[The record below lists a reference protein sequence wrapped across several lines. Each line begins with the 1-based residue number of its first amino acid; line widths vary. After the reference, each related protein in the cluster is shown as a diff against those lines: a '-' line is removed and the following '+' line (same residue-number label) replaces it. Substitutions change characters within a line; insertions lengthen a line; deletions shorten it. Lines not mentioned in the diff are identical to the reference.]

1 MVEELQSVS
10 EAGKMLRKRKMEHKK
25 KGGKGKKKQKGVPF
39 SEKRV
44 KIDNKMK
51 KLFEK
56 RARDYNS
63 DNEDDDNDAEPAPV
77 IRAKPTSYGKE
88 KSKSY
93 GKEKPKSYG
102 KEKRTSYGKEKRTS
116 YGIEK
121 HTSYRKEDDDFEEE
135 WADDGEEDGNE
146 EIEISEDEDGEIQ
159 PGITKFIDGCKAFR
173 LAFKKILKKS
183 ASDDILG
190 PVLSAHKKLVAE
202 KLAEEDVGRK
212 VKGEAKKEK
221 HLIREKGHVKP
232 ANFLDSHEKSLIGIA
247 TKGVVKLFNAVNKA
261 QHAQKGLN
269 PSRTKDEKAIK
280 KRRREVFFSELGKTP
295 PQTAVSKAGA
305 SSSSK
310 DEGPSWAPLRDNYM
324 LTNPKLKDWDK
335 NPDTTVADDVRM
347 PAGSDSSDDE

>member
-1 MVEELQSVS
+1 MAEESVS
-10 EAGKMLRKRKMEHKK
+10 EATKYFRKRKMEFRK
-25 KGGKGKKKQKGVPF
+25 KGGKGKKKQKGAPF

-63 DNEDDDNDAEPAPV
+63 DNEDDNDGEPSPV
-77 IRAKPTSYGKE
+77 TRAKRTSYGKD
-88 KSKSY
+88 KPKSY
-93 GKEKPKSYG
+93 GKDKPKSYG
-102 KEKRTSYGKEKRTS
+102 KEKPTSYGRDKS
-116 YGIEK
+116 
-121 HTSYRKEDDDFEEE
+121 TSYRKEEEDFDEE
-135 WADDGEEDGNE
+135 WADDGEEDLNE
-146 EIEISEDEDGEIQ
+146 EIEISEDEDGEVQ
-159 PGITKFIDGCKAFR
+159 PGITKFIDGCNAFR

-202 KLAEEDVGRK
+202 KLAEEDVERK

-221 HLIREKGHVKP
+221 HLIREKGHEKP
-232 ANFLDSHEKSLIGIA
+232 ANFLDTYEKSLIAVA

-269 PSRTKDEKAIK
+269 PSRAKDEKVIK
-280 KRRREVFFSELGKTP
+280 KRRREVFFSELGKAP
-295 PQTAVSKAGA
+295 SQTTVSKAGA
-305 SSSSK
+305 SNSLE
-310 DEGPSWAPLRDNYM
+310 DEGPAWAPLRDTYM

-335 NPDTTVADDVRM
+335 NPDTTVDDDVRM
-347 PAGSDSSDDE
+347 PADSDSSDDE

>member
-1 MVEELQSVS
+1 MAEELQSVR
-10 EAGKMLRKRKMEHKK
+10 GGGNMLRKRKMGHNK

-39 SEKRV
+39 NEKRV

-63 DNEDDDNDAEPAPV
+63 DNDDDDNNDAEPALV
-77 IRAKPTSYGKE
+77 NRAKST
-88 KSKSY
+88 SY

-102 KEKRTSYGKEKRTS
+102 KEQHTSYGKEKHTPYSKEKRAS
-116 YGIEK
+116 YGKVE
-121 HTSYRKEDDDFEEE
+121 DDFEEE
-135 WADDGEEDGNE
+135 WADDGEEDGDE

-173 LAFKKILKKS
+173 LAFKKLLKKS

-190 PVLSAHKKLVAE
+190 PVLSAHKKLVAG
-202 KLAEEDVGRK
+202 KLAEEDVERK

-232 ANFLDSHEKSLIGIA
+232 ANFLNSHEKSLIGVA
-247 TKGVVKLFNAVNKA
+247 TKGGNKLYLFVNKA

-269 PSRTKDEKAIK
+269 PSRSKDEKAIK

-295 PQTAVSKAGA
+295 SKAGA
-305 SSSSK
+305 SNSSK

-335 NPDTTVADDVRM
+335 NSDTTVADDVKM
-347 PAGSDSSDDE
+347 SADSDSSDDE

>member
-1 MVEELQSVS
+1 MAEELQSVS
-10 EAGKMLRKRKMEHKK
+10 EAGKMFRKRKMEHNK
-25 KGGKGKKKQKGVPF
+25 KGGKGKKKFKGAPF
-39 SEKRV
+39 SEKKV

-63 DNEDDDNDAEPAPV
+63 DNEDDDDNDAKPAPV
-77 IRAKPTSYGKE
+77 SRAKST
-88 KSKSY
+88 SY

-102 KEKRTSYGKEKRTS
+102 KEKPTSYGREKRTS
-116 YGIEK
+116 YGREK
-121 HTSYRKEDDDFEEE
+121 PTSYRKEDDDFEEE
-135 WADDGEEDGNE
+135 WVDDEVEDGNE
-146 EIEISEDEDGEIQ
+146 ELEVSEDEDGEIQ

-173 LAFKKILKKS
+173 LAFKKLLKKS

-202 KLAEEDVGRK
+202 KLAEEDVERK

-232 ANFLDSHEKSLIGIA
+232 KNFLDAHEKSLIGVA

-269 PSRTKDEKAIK
+269 PSRAKDEKAIK
-280 KRRREVFFSELGKTP
+280 KQRREVFFSELGKTP
-295 PQTAVSKAGA
+295 SQTAVSKAGA
-305 SSSSK
+305 STSSK

-324 LTNPKLKDWDK
+324 LTDPKLKDWDK
-335 NPDTTVADDVRM
+335 NPDTAVADDVRM
-347 PAGSDSSDDE
+347 STDSDSSDDE

>member
-1 MVEELQSVS
+1 MAEELQLVS
-10 EAGKMLRKRKMEHKK
+10 EAGKMFRKRKMEHKK
-25 KGGKGKKKQKGVPF
+25 KGGKGKKKFKGEPF
-39 SEKRV
+39 NEKRA
-44 KIDNKMK
+44 KINNKMK

-63 DNEDDDNDAEPAPV
+63 DTEDDAEPAPV
-77 IRAKPTSYGKE
+77 SRAKPTSYDKQ
-88 KSKSY
+88 KPKSY

-102 KEKRTSYGKEKRTS
+102 KEKRTSY
-116 YGIEK
+116 
-121 HTSYRKEDDDFEEE
+121 RKEEDDFEEE
-135 WADDGEEDGNE
+135 WVDDEGEDGNE
-146 EIEISEDEDGEIQ
+146 ELEVSEDEDGEIQ

-173 LAFKKILKKS
+173 LAFKKLLKKS

-202 KLAEEDVGRK
+202 KLAEEDVERK
-212 VKGEAKKEK
+212 DKGEAKKEK
-221 HLIREKGHVKP
+221 HLIREKGHAKP
-232 ANFLDSHEKSLIGIA
+232 ANFLNAHEKSLIAVA

-269 PSRTKDEKAIK
+269 PSRAKDEKAIK

-295 PQTAVSKAGA
+295 SQTAVSKAGA
-305 SSSSK
+305 SNSPK

-335 NPDTTVADDVRM
+335 NTDTVADDVRM
-347 PAGSDSSDDE
+347 SADSDSSDDE

>member
-1 MVEELQSVS
+1 MAEELQSVS
-10 EAGKMLRKRKMEHKK
+10 EAGNFFRKRKMEHKK
-25 KGGKGKKKQKGVPF
+25 KGGKGKKKQKGAPF

-51 KLFEK
+51 KLFQK

-63 DNEDDDNDAEPAPV
+63 DNEDDDDNDAKRAPV
-77 IRAKPTSYGKE
+77 TRAKST
-88 KSKSY
+88 SY

-102 KEKRTSYGKEKRTS
+102 KEKPTSYSRKKP
-116 YGIEK
+116 
-121 HTSYRKEDDDFEEE
+121 TSYRKEEDDFDKEWEDDGGEDDD
-135 WADDGEEDGNE
+135 E
-146 EIEISEDEDGEIQ
+146 EIEISEDENGEVQ
-159 PGITKFIDGCKAFR
+159 PGITKFIDGCNAFR

-190 PVLSAHKKLVAE
+190 PVLSAHKNLIAE
-202 KLAEEDVGRK
+202 KLAEEDVERK
-212 VKGEAKKEK
+212 VKVEAKKEK

-232 ANFLDSHEKSLIGIA
+232 ANFLDSHEKALIEVA

-269 PSRTKDEKAIK
+269 PSRAKDEKAIK
-280 KRRREVFFSELGKTP
+280 KRRREVFLSELGKTP
-295 PQTAVSKAGA
+295 SQTAVSQA
-305 SSSSK
+305 SASNSLK

-335 NPDTTVADDVRM
+335 NPDTAIADDVRM
-347 PAGSDSSDDE
+347 SADSDSSDDE

>member
-1 MVEELQSVS
+1 MAEELQSVS
-10 EAGKMLRKRKMEHKK
+10 VAGNFFRKRKMEHRK
-25 KGGKGKKKQKGVPF
+25 KGGKGKKKQKGVSF

-63 DNEDDDNDAEPAPV
+63 DNEDDNDVEPAPV
-77 IRAKPTSYGKE
+77 TRAKRTSYGKE
-88 KSKSY
+88 KPKSY

-102 KEKRTSYGKEKRTS
+102 KEKPTSYSRNKS
-116 YGIEK
+116 
-121 HTSYRKEDDDFEEE
+121 TSYRKEEEGFDEE
-135 WADDGEEDGNE
+135 WADDGEEDVNE
-146 EIEISEDEDGEIQ
+146 EIEISEDEDGEVQ
-159 PGITKFIDGCKAFR
+159 PGITKFIDGCNAFR

-202 KLAEEDVGRK
+202 KLAEEDVDRK

-232 ANFLDSHEKSLIGIA
+232 ENFLDSYEKSLIGVA

-269 PSRTKDEKAIK
+269 PSRAKDEKAIK

-295 PQTAVSKAGA
+295 SQTTVSKAGA
-305 SSSSK
+305 SNSLE

-335 NPDTTVADDVRM
+335 NPDTTVEDDARMAAD
-347 PAGSDSSDDE
+347 SDSSDDE

>member
-1 MVEELQSVS
+1 MAEELQSFS
-10 EAGKMLRKRKMEHKK
+10 EAGKFFRKRKMERKK
-25 KGGKGKKKQKGVPF
+25 KGGKGKKKQKSVPF
-39 SEKRV
+39 SEKRI

-63 DNEDDDNDAEPAPV
+63 DDDDNDVEPSPV
-77 IRAKPTSYGKE
+77 TRAKPTSYGKE
-88 KSKSY
+88 KPKSNGKMTPKSY

-102 KEKRTSYGKEKRTS
+102 KEKRVSYCKEK
-116 YGIEK
+116 
-121 HTSYRKEDDDFEEE
+121 DDFEEE
-135 WADDGEEDGNE
+135 WEDDGEEDDDE
-146 EIEISEDEDGEIQ
+146 ELEISEDEDGEVQ
-159 PGITKFIDGCKAFR
+159 PGITKFIDGCNAFR

-202 KLAEEDVGRK
+202 KLAEEDVERK

-232 ANFLDSHEKSLIGIA
+232 ENFLDSHEKSLVVIA

-269 PSRTKDEKAIK
+269 PSRAKDEKAIK

-295 PQTAVSKAGA
+295 SQTAVSKAGA
-305 SSSSK
+305 SNSLN

-324 LTNPKLKDWDK
+324 LANPKLKDWDK
-335 NPDTTVADDVRM
+335 NPDTTVADDARM
-347 PAGSDSSDDE
+347 SADSDSSDDE

>member
-1 MVEELQSVS
+1 MAEELQSVS
-10 EAGKMLRKRKMEHKK
+10 EAGKFFRKRKMERKK
-25 KGGKGKKKQKGVPF
+25 KGGKGKKKQKSVPF
-39 SEKRV
+39 SENRI

-63 DNEDDDNDAEPAPV
+63 DDDDNDAEPSPV
-77 IRAKPTSYGKE
+77 TRAKPTSYGKE
-88 KSKSY
+88 KPKSYGKMTPKSY

-102 KEKRTSYGKEKRTS
+102 KEKRVSYCKEK
-116 YGIEK
+116 
-121 HTSYRKEDDDFEEE
+121 DDFEEE
-135 WADDGEEDGNE
+135 WEDDGEEDDDE
-146 EIEISEDEDGEIQ
+146 ELEISEDEDGEVQ
-159 PGITKFIDGCKAFR
+159 PGITKFIDGCNAFR

-202 KLAEEDVGRK
+202 KLAEEDVERK

-232 ANFLDSHEKSLIGIA
+232 ENFLDSHEKSLIEVA
-247 TKGVVKLFNAVNKA
+247 TKGGNQLFLFVNKA

-269 PSRTKDEKAIK
+269 PSREKDDKAIK
-280 KRRREVFFSELGKTP
+280 KRRREVFFSELGKTSS
-295 PQTAVSKAGA
+295 QTAVSKAGA
-305 SSSSK
+305 SNSLN

-335 NPDTTVADDVRM
+335 NPDTTVADDAKM
-347 PAGSDSSDDE
+347 SADSDSSDDE

>member
-1 MVEELQSVS
+1 MAEELQSIS
-10 EAGKMLRKRKMEHKK
+10 EAGNFSRKRKMEHRR
-25 KGGKGKKKQKGVPF
+25 KGGKGKKKQKKGMPY

-63 DNEDDDNDAEPAPV
+63 DNEDDNDAEPAPV
-77 IRAKPTSYGKE
+77 TRA
-88 KSKSY
+88 
-93 GKEKPKSYG
+93 
-102 KEKRTSYGKEKRTS
+102 KRTSYGKDKPKS
-116 YGIEK
+116 YSRNK
-121 HTSYRKEDDDFEEE
+121 PTLHRKEEDDFDEE
-135 WADDGEEDGNE
+135 WEDDVEEDGNE
-146 EIEISEDEDGEIQ
+146 EIEISEDEDGEVQ
-159 PGITKFIDGCKAFR
+159 PGITKFIDGCNAFR

-190 PVLSAHKKLVAE
+190 PVLSAHKKLVVE
-202 KLAEEDVGRK
+202 KLAEEDVERK

-232 ANFLDSHEKSLIGIA
+232 ANFLDSHEKALIGVA

-269 PSRTKDEKAIK
+269 PSRAKDEKVIK

-295 PQTAVSKAGA
+295 SQTTLSKAGA
-305 SSSSK
+305 SNSLEN
-310 DEGPSWAPLRDNYM
+310 EGPSWAPLRDNYM
-324 LTNPKLKDWDK
+324 LNNPKLKDWDK
-335 NPDTTVADDVRM
+335 NPDSTVEDDARMTAD
-347 PAGSDSSDDE
+347 SDSSDDE